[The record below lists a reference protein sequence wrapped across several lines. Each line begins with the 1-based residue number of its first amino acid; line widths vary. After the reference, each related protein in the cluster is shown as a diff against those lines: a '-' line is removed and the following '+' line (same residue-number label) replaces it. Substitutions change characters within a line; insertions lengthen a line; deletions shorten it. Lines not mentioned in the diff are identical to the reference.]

1 MKTMKIVKKI
11 VTDDKILTLD
21 IEVKDV
27 HQYILENGVISHN
40 SSVSAG
46 TTNGVYPIRRIALTK
61 TNDSEVTYYIAPDSE
76 RLAKYYQIAYDIPT
90 TELNK
95 AYAIIQKFTDQGMSC
110 DDFKRIT
117 GDTKISVSELM
128 KDFFTAIKYNQK
140 SRYYINE
147 EISEEINLGDED
159 EECES
164 CTL

>member
-1 MKTMKIVKKI
+1 MKVMKIVKKT
-11 VTDDKILTLD
+11 VTDDKVLTLD

-27 HQYILENGVISHN
+27 HQYILENGVVSHN

-76 RLAKYYQIAYDIPT
+76 RLAKHYQIAYDIPT

-110 DDFKRIT
+110 DDFKRIA
-117 GDTKISVSELM
+117 GDTKIPVTELLT
-128 KDFFTAIKYNQK
+128 DFFTAIKYNQK

-147 EISEEINLGDED
+147 EISEEVNLGDD